1 MVCRFFGKFCHH
13 LSPLILF
20 FKKLLQ
26 VSNKCLKLKLKFPFF
41 NQLAGR
47 SKRKHIKLKGI
58 MDIDHSN
65 IVNLY
70 YIFRY
75 LEPLDLIAQI
85 EIDRCTQ
92 ELETTVTMQ
101 KDQ

>member
-1 MVCRFFGKFCHH
+1 
-13 LSPLILF
+13 
-20 FKKLLQ
+20 
-26 VSNKCLKLKLKFPFF
+26 
-41 NQLAGR
+41 
-47 SKRKHIKLKGI
+47 